1 MRKCQWKM
9 TAIAFQP
16 QALYQDETWYLCFGG
31 KCLLEDIM
39 KVSEKVSGTA
49 ESGSVSSIMNK
60 NFTEAFEYQT
70 NPSKRSTGHRALSS
84 R

>member
-1 MRKCQWKM
+1 M
-9 TAIAFQP
+9 TAITFQP
-16 QALYQDETWYLCFGG
+16 QALYQDEAWCLCFRA

-39 KVSEKVSGTA
+39 KVSEKVSSIA

-60 NFTEAFEYQT
+60 VFTVAFEYQT

-84 R
+84 I